1 MSHLVIVMAQ
11 INPLVGDIVGNEQR
25 IVETIAQAKKQYQAD
40 MVVFPELTL
49 IGYPPEDLLLRDGLY
64 LQVNAALM
72 RIAQHTQDCAV
83 ILGAPWCN
91 ESGQRFNGAILLEGG
106 QLMARY
112 AKQVLPNYSVFD
124 EQRYFSSGTEP
135 CVVPWQGIKVGLVVC
150 EDIWHPEPIAKA
162 QQAGAQLI
170 VALNASPFN
179 ADKHEDRLAVVRA
192 RIAEAGLPIIY
203 VNQVGGQDE
212 LVFDG
217 ASFAMSAK
225 GELMCQ
231 ADAFV
236 SGLYPIK
243 LDCNANHSQ
252 PDLGGSQHPFAQI
265 PKDEA
270 RVYQALQLGI
280 RDYALKNGFKGV
292 LLGLSGGIDSALTLA
307 LAVDALGADR
317 VTAVMMPFH
326 YTAQMS
332 IDDAQEQA
340 QLLGVAFEQIAIA
353 PVYDA
358 YDQLLTPILGDAPA
372 DITAENLQARIR
384 GTLLM
389 ALSNRYGALVLATSN
404 KSESAVGYSTLYG
417 DMVGGFSPLKDV
429 PKTWVYR
436 LARYRNSLAEVI
448 PERVITRPPSAEL
461 RPDQCDQDSLP
472 DYDVLD
478 QIIAAYVEQDL
489 SPSEMLAANLADA
502 ATIERVV
509 SMIQHNEYK
518 RRQAAPGIKVS
529 MRAFGRDRRY
539 PITSG
544 YQEKLE

>member
-1 MSHLVIVMAQ
+1 MPNPVIVMAQ
-11 INPLVGDIVGNEQR
+11 INPLVGDIAGNTQL
-25 IVETIAQAKKQYQAD
+25 ILTSVAQAKALHQAD
-40 MVVFPELTL
+40 MVVFPELALT
-49 IGYPPEDLLLRDGLY
+49 GYPPEDLLLRDDLY
-64 LQVNAALM
+64 RQVDTALVQ
-72 RIAQHTQDCAV
+72 IAQQTADCV
-83 ILGAPWCN
+83 VVLGAPWCN
-91 ESGQRFNGAILLEGG
+91 EAGERFNGAIWLEGG
-106 QLMARY
+106 QCVSRY

-124 EQRYFSSGTEP
+124 EERYFTPGAEA
-135 CVVPWQGIKVGLVVC
+135 VVVHWQGLNLGLVVC
-150 EDIWHPEPIAKA
+150 EDVWHPQPIAAAKT
-162 QQAGAQLI
+162 AGAQMVL
-170 VALNASPFN
+170 ALNASPFN
-179 ADKHEDRLAVVRA
+179 SDKHEDRLAVVRT

-217 ASFAMSAK
+217 GSFVMSAK
-225 GELMCQ
+225 GKLVCQ
-231 ADAFV
+231 GEAFV
-236 SGLYPIK
+236 SGLYP
-243 LDCNANHSQ
+243 LTVCVDASQ
-252 PDLGGSQHPFAQI
+252 TELELRGGVRSFAQV

-270 RVYQALQLGI
+270 RFYQALQLGI
-280 RDYALKNGFKGV
+280 RDYVLKNGFKGV

-307 LAVDALGADR
+307 LAVDALGADK

-326 YTAQMS
+326 YTAQIS
-332 IDDAQEQA
+332 IDDAKAQA
-340 QLLGVAFEQIAIA
+340 ELLGVTFEQVPIA
-353 PVYDA
+353 PIYDA
-358 YDQLLTPILGDAPA
+358 YDQLLIPVLGAPPT

-429 PKTWVYR
+429 PKTLVYR
-436 LARYRNSLAEVI
+436 LARYRNRLAEVI

-472 DYDVLD
+472 DYEVLD
-478 QIIAAYVEQDL
+478 QIIAAYIEQDL
-489 SPSEMLAANLADA
+489 SPSEMLAAGLADA
-502 ATIERVV
+502 ATIQRVV
-509 SMIQHNEYK
+509 SMIQRNEYK

-544 YQEKLE
+544 YQENLS